1 MLSNKMTFSL
11 MSLVML
17 LAFGLVYVVPS
28 VMAHDVADET
38 ALTAAEIA
46 ASNVFHV
53 KLSVDESVQDVSSD
67 SGVHIASGR
76 TRADREIP
84 ELAGTDV
91 AAGAGR
97 IIVLATFAEEVHLQ
111 IVDDATLT
119 ELSEIGDEGALTLAE
134 ALDFLS
140 SAGAFGADDIVVDA
154 FDNEGRNL
162 GSRSLAEVLI
172 RRAIGEAGIDAAVI
186 IKHKNPGG
194 RIAGEQPSK
203 EFLIQIDQS
212 ELENVYAP
220 QGRGGGVD
228 PDVGLEIHTL
238 FFSIAPGVV
247 QEASRD
253 AIIRQRTGK
262 HLHSNTYSSIIGTDD
277 PTPLRVDMVDDD
289 EGDPNYDQ
297 IRGISLVAIE
307 DSETQSDD
315 GVPGVVYITAPNIVV
330 RGAYYAHI
338 LLTEQPHE
346 NTFTVMVDGGQGTAG
361 DPEWLKAVA
370 PEELTGESV
379 GVGQDAASLRPGI
392 PGGYSEGNGWSTATE
407 GDSGTYDTGEYTVA
421 VPATYDAA
429 TRVIVGGSIP
439 QATGRD
445 NMYHLYRVQVTPV
458 GGATG
463 NITVSVGQFNDKVLP
478 LPNTYL
484 PLSVQQ
490 RRATTFV
497 GDVEQARVTRIMNSR
512 EALTVPL
519 LGVADDTTSI
529 KAIAT
534 AAYKT
539 RQEGVFDVAGNL
551 TVLGVR
557 LVIPAGGYL
566 VLATG
571 GDEAASG
578 IKSVDAKIKQK
589 KTAASKLYNVA
600 YGVALQFPANDL
612 SNFFRN
618 GGSLSLA
625 YADIPA
631 ATAAATGDK
640 SQIHDDAKPITVK
653 DDPLDD
659 TKIVVDTG
667 HDDYTGYDGASTNA
681 YAAGALQISE
691 IMWGFDAGKPA
702 AQYIELHNPG
712 TTALGIDSKEW
723 VIAVGEVPT
732 GFTAIDTVNNNPAT
746 GYWEVPGSDGV
757 STIEPAAG
765 FFSLVDIVSMS
776 RIGTDGSAAA
786 SWAAS
791 MRPSA
796 NLGGRRIGS
805 PGAANIYVK
814 PAPPTDPTTEPTTPA
829 APAAEAD
836 DIMISEVMVGSNDGR
851 LPQWIELA
859 NVSGAAVSL
868 SGWSLVVDN
877 DSADADVV
885 GGSVEIDLGDVEID
899 ADQVALV
906 ISKASAR
913 NSGVGDSDG
922 DLRADRIID
931 VQSMVSPDNARYSLI
946 SEMGFMISLMP
957 PQTGAVRMYG
967 DVVGNLGEGWEI
979 PASEGGRSSLIR
991 REMNDTGEIM
1001 GTDAAGWVLASDT
1014 MLGGAYR
1021 TTYYGSDEDVGTPGY
1036 NAGGAL
1042 PVELSGFGAKRDPLT
1057 GAVVI
1062 TWSTQS
1068 ELNNA
1073 GFFIK
1078 RSQQQDGTFVVVNP
1092 TMIAGAGTTAEK
1104 QSYTYTDATADPNVI
1119 YYYQIEDVSLDGN
1132 RQTLTRA
1139 HRLKGH
1145 IGAAGKATTTWGD
1158 LKSSR
1163 D

>member
-1 MLSNKMTFSL
+1 MLSKKLTLSLASLLVLIAFSF
-11 MSLVML
+11 
-17 LAFGLVYVVPS
+17 AYVVSP
-28 VMAHDVADET
+28 VMAHDVADE
-38 ALTAAEIA
+38 ADVTAAEA
-46 ASNVFHV
+46 VAGRTMKVW
-53 KLSVDESVQDVSSD
+53 LSVDEAVQDVSSD
-67 SGVHIASGR
+67 DGIQIPSSR
-76 TRADREIP
+76 TRLDREID
-84 ELAGTDV
+84 ELSLTDV
-91 AAGAGR
+91 AEGAGR
-97 IIVLATFAEEVHLQ
+97 IVVLVTFETDVHLQ
-111 IVDDATLT
+111 ILSDAELTAVGEAVVEAGTLT
-119 ELSEIGDEGALTLAE
+119 QADIDLI
-134 ALDFLS
+134 S
-140 SAGAFGADDIVVDA
+140 SATAFGADDVIVDA

-172 RRAIGEAGIDAAVI
+172 RRLISGGPDASESAII
-186 IKHKNPGG
+186 IKHKNPAG
-194 RIAGEQPSK
+194 RVPGELPGR

-212 ELENVYAP
+212 ELENVYQP
-220 QGRGGGVD
+220 FGRGGGVA
-228 PDVGLEIHTL
+228 PEAGLEIHTL
-238 FFSIAPGVV
+238 YFSIAAGQVT
-247 QEASRD
+247 EASRD

-262 HLHSNTYSSIIGTDD
+262 HVHTNPISAVLGNND
-277 PTPLRVDMVDDD
+277 PNPLRVDLVDDD

-297 IRGISLVAIE
+297 IRGITVVAIE
-307 DSETQSDD
+307 DVVLTPDD
-315 GVPGVVYITAPNIVV
+315 GVPGVVYITAPDIVV
-330 RGAYYAHI
+330 RGAFYAHI
-338 LLTEQPHE
+338 LLTEQPMD
-346 NTFTVMVDGGQGTAG
+346 NTFPVIVDRGQGTAG
-361 DPEWLKAVA
+361 DPEWLKTVA
-370 PEELTGESV
+370 PEELAGTTVS
-379 GVGQDAASLRPGI
+379 DI
-392 PGGYSEGNGWSTATE
+392 PGGYGVGNGWTTTAADDT
-407 GDSGTYDTGEYTVA
+407 GTYDTGVYDPA
-421 VPATYDAA
+421 VSDDGDSTTATH
-429 TRVIVGGSIP
+429 TIP

-445 NMYHLYRVQVTPV
+445 NMYHLYRVMVTPS

-463 NITVSVGQFNDKVLP
+463 DITVSVGQFDDKVMP

-497 GDVEQARVTRIMNSR
+497 GATETARVTRITNMR
-512 EALTVPL
+512 EALTIPL

-529 KAIAT
+529 KALAT

-1078 RSQQQDGTFVVVNP
+1078 RSQQQDGTFGVVNP